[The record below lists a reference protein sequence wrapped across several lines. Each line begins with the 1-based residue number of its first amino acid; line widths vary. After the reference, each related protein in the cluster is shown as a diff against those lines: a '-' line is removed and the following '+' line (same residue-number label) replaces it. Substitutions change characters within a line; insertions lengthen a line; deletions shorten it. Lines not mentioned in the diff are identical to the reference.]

1 VKELQRKCCT
11 RDDHV
16 NVLYR
21 LFIGAVFAE
30 ISRKYEA
37 AVVKYS
43 MQIFL
48 KLCNK
53 YSQFLSLVYKYIACI
68 DVHLMLVCHAHYCI
82 VMNMWN

>member
-1 VKELQRKCCT
+1 VKELQRKRCEHEN
-11 RDDHV
+11 HV
-16 NVLYR
+16 NVLNR
-21 LFIGAVFAE
+21 LFVGAVFAE

-53 YSQFLSLVYKYIACI
+53 YSQFSSLIYKYIACI
-68 DVHLMLVCHAHYCI
+68 DVHLMLVYHAHYCI
-82 VMNMWN
+82 VMHMWN